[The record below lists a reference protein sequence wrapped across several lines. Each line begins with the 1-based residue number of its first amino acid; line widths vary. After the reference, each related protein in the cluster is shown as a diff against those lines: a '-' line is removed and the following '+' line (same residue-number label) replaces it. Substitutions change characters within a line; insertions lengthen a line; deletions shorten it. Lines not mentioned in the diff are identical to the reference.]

1 MRRLLPFL
9 FLLGSAQAAQLTV
22 FAASSLTDAFTE
34 LGRVFD
40 ARTGHRTRF
49 NFAGS
54 QVLRT
59 QLEQGA
65 RADVFASA
73 NAAQY
78 APLVAAG
85 RVEPGQTFARNRL
98 VVIAPANNRA
108 VQKLSDLTRPGLK
121 LVLAAQGVPAGD
133 ATRAAL
139 SSLDRAGTYGG
150 DFSRRVLAGVVS
162 EEPNVRQVAL
172 KVGLGQAD
180 AAFVYRSDVTPRLKA
195 AVRVIELPARF
206 NPPVAYP
213 IGAVR
218 GGNREAAHAF
228 ITFVR
233 SAQGQGILKKWGLLG
248 AP

>member
-54 QVLRT
+54 QILRT

-85 RVEPGQTFARNRL
+85 RVDAGQTFARNRL
-98 VVIAPANNRA
+98 VVIAPAGNRN

-121 LVLAAQGVPAGD
+121 LVLAAKGVPAGD
-133 ATRAAL
+133 AARAAL
-139 SSLDRAGTYGG
+139 SSLDRAGTYGR

-162 EEPNVRQVAL
+162 QEPNVRQVAL
-172 KVGLGQAD
+172 KVRLGQAD
-180 AAFVYRSDVTPRLKA
+180 AAFVYRSDVTPALKA
-195 AVRVIELPARF
+195 AVRVIELPTRF
-206 NPPVAYP
+206 NPPVSYP

-218 GGNREAAHAF
+218 GGNSEAARAF
-228 ITFVR
+228 IAFVR
-233 SAQGQGILKKWGLLG
+233 SAQGQTILKKWGLLG